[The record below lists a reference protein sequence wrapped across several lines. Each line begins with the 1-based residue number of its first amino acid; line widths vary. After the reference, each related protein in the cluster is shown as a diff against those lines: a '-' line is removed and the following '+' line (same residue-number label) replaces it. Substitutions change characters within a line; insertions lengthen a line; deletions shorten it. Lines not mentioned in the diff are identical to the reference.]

1 MSESIMSESN
11 IINIARP
18 TSVRLP
24 KIINV
29 ALTRHQDKASAARG
43 IPKKASILIKERQET
58 PLVSSVP
65 KIINVAS
72 SSKYLEPKRRLKMG
86 KVDKCVQI
94 LREQEEQI
102 KDLKFRV
109 KKLKHKNRAL
119 EIKMQGNQQV
129 GSSADNNSAKATV
142 YLPKLTDA
150 CIRKYT
156 TTSIHKK
163 TQYHCEKC
171 DKSLSTKGN
180 LKLHVKS
187 VHDSVRYN
195 CDKCDK
201 SFSQKGH
208 LNEHVKTFH
217 ENVRYSCDKCNKS
230 YIHKT
235 NLTAHIKSVH
245 ENIRHYCDKCDKSFT
260 WKSALNTHIQIVHEN
275 VLYNCDKCDKSF
287 SLKTHLK
294 QHMKKVH

>member
-1 MSESIMSESN
+1 MYKSLEEFHYYCC
-11 IINIARP
+11 P
-18 TSVRLP
+18 ECP
-24 KIINV
+24 
-29 ALTRHQDKASAARG
+29 
-43 IPKKASILIKERQET
+43 
-58 PLVSSVP
+58 
-65 KIINVAS
+65 
-72 SSKYLEPKRRLKMG
+72 SKYASKTYFIIHAVTTHSHSRSFIEGFEDNKA
-86 KVDKCVQI
+86 D
-94 LREQEEQI
+94 
-102 KDLKFRV
+102 V
-109 KKLKHKNRAL
+109 KTEKT
-119 EIKMQGNQQV
+119 
-129 GSSADNNSAKATV
+129 SSATVNEPSRNNGYLLPQTKEATV